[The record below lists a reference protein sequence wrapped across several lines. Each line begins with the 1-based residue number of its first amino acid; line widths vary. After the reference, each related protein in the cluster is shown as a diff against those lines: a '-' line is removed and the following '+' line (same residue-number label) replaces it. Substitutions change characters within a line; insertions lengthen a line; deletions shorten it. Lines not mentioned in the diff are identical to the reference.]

1 MSSISP
7 ARKAAVIGGGILGVS
22 TAVHLLREG
31 AAVVLL
37 TESGLASEASGR
49 SLSWLN
55 SAGKRSTPYH
65 LLRMAGI
72 DRYRTLFA
80 ANPSREWLQFGG
92 GLMWNP
98 AGQAA
103 DTAARHRHERSKG
116 YDSKLLA
123 PADIAAVAPAVD
135 PSAVTE
141 NAIFNPG
148 EGWVSLP
155 HLVDFLMEEFLE
167 RGGELVLNAGK
178 SSVVV
183 NDGGRAVGA
192 QVASGVVHAADAVLV
207 ACGAATPAVLAP
219 LGVRV
224 PNGSTM
230 SMLVTTQ
237 PVEHRLAPVL
247 NTPRAAVRPN
257 PGNTLA
263 LDHDWY
269 EASITE
275 HADGTFSIPDEVVQG
290 LADEGSKLIA
300 GNPKLKPAS
309 WKIGY
314 KPIPGDG
321 EPVFG
326 ELENVPGCYVAFTHS
341 GATLGL
347 IAGELLAGEILT
359 GEKHPMLETFRPERF
374 SQRIPFS

>member
-1 MSSISP
+1 MFAEVSP
-7 ARKAAVIGGGILGVS
+7 KHVAIIGGGILGVS
-22 TAVHLLREG
+22 TAVHLLRAG
-31 AAVVLL
+31 AAVTLL
-37 TESGLASEASGR
+37 TETELASEATGR

-55 SAGKRSTPYH
+55 SAGERSEPYH
-65 LLRMAGI
+65 RLRLAGV

-80 ANPSREWLQFGG
+80 ADPSRDWLKFGG
-92 GLMWNP
+92 GLMWNK
-98 AGQAA
+98 AGES
-103 DTAARHRHERSKG
+103 TATEARHEYEESIG
-116 YDSKLLA
+116 YDSVLLE
-123 PADIAAVAPAVD
+123 PVRIADATPGIATGAVA
-135 PSAVTE
+135 E

-155 HLVDFLMEEFLE
+155 DLVEFLMKEFHDL
-167 RGGELVLNAGK
+167 GGELVLNSGK

-183 NDGGRAVGA
+183 NVGRAAGVITE
-192 QVASGVVHAADAVLV
+192 SGQTYTADAVLV
-207 ACGAATPAVLAP
+207 ACGAATPAVVAP
-219 LGVRV
+219 LGVNI
-224 PNGSTM
+224 PNGSPLA
-230 SMLVTTQ
+230 MLVITD
-237 PVEHRLAPVL
+237 PVEHQMTAVL

-269 EASITE
+269 ESSIAESEGGAFT
-275 HADGTFSIPDEVVQG
+275 IPKEVVQE
-290 LADEGSKLIA
+290 LADEASKLIA
-300 GNPKLKPAS
+300 GNPALTPAS

-326 ELENVPGCYVAFTHS
+326 ELEKVPGCFVAFTHS

-359 GEKHPMLETFRPERF
+359 GSKHPMLATFRPERF
-374 SQRIPFS
+374 SR